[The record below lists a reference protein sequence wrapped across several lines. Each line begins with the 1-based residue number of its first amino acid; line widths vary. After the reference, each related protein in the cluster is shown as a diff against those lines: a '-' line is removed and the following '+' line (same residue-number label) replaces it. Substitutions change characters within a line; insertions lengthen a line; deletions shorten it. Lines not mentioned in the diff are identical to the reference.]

1 MTPEE
6 VEPFVGKPVRVTLAD
21 GRIIAGTLHA
31 DTGHGHGHGHEHYAV
46 VSRPV
51 RPGGE
56 PATEVIHGS
65 DRIVDIEDASNDPAA
80 RE

>member
-6 VEPFVGKPVRVTLAD
+6 VQPFVGKPVRVTMAD
-21 GRIIAGTLHA
+21 GSVIAGTLHA
-31 DTGHGHGHGHEHYAV
+31 DTDVGHGHQHYSV

-51 RPGGE
+51 RSGE
-56 PATEVIHGS
+56 GPVTEVIHGS
-65 DRIVDIEDASNDPAA
+65 ERIATIEDASDDPAA